1 MAEACVSQR
10 AFTATGETAG
20 EELPEISVI
29 VPVRNEE
36 RYIEATLGQLL
47 RQNYAP
53 NRFEVLVADGES
65 TDATPELVRRLAEKY
80 ANLRL
85 LPNPGRYSSAGRN
98 AGLAAA
104 RGDIIV
110 IVDGH
115 CDVNNCNH
123 LRNLAQA
130 FARSGAECIGRPQ
143 PLDVSRASPLQ
154 RAIAVA
160 RSSRLGHNPASFIYA
175 SHEGFVSPLSVAVA
189 YRRAVFERVGS
200 FDDRFDACEDVE
212 FNHRVEQAGMK
223 CFFTPRVAVRYH
235 PRSSLQ
241 GLFRQMARYGR
252 GRVRLLRK
260 HPETFSLP
268 CFLPALFLIGV
279 VVGPLVAWLS
289 PFLAGLYAGTIA
301 LYLLTLV
308 VAAMLLSV
316 KARDLRLLPWL
327 PLVFAMIHFGAGC
340 GVLSEI
346 VAGRSERR
354 EQRPEWRVGEE
365 VP

>member
-1 MAEACVSQR
+1 MAEACVSRR
-10 AFTATGETAG
+10 AFAASSEPTG
-20 EELPEISVI
+20 EELPDISVI

-36 RYIEATLGQLL
+36 CHIEATLAQLL
-47 RQNYAP
+47 RQNYDP

-65 TDATPELVRRLAEKY
+65 TDKTPDLVRQLAE
-80 ANLRL
+80 ANSNLRL
-85 LPNPGRYSSAGRN
+85 LPNPARYSSGGRN

-104 RGDIIV
+104 RGDIIL

-115 CDVNNCNH
+115 CEVNDPNH

-154 RAIAVA
+154 RAIAAA
-160 RSSRLGHNPASFIYA
+160 RSSCLGHNPSSHIYA
-175 SHEGFVSPLSVAVA
+175 SQEGFVSPSSVAVA
-189 YRRAVFERVGS
+189 YRRVVFERVGA

-223 CFFTPRVAVRYH
+223 CFFTPRVAVRYY
-235 PRSSLQ
+235 PRSSLS

-268 CFLPALFLIGV
+268 CFLPAVFLMGV
-279 VVGPLVAWLS
+279 VAGPLVAWLS
-289 PFLAGLYAGTIA
+289 PLLMGLYAGSII
-301 LYLLTLV
+301 LYLLMLIG
-308 VAAMLLSV
+308 VAVLLSV
-316 KARDLRLLPWL
+316 KASDPRLLPWL
-327 PLVFAMIHFGAGC
+327 PLVFATIHFGAGF
-340 GVLSEI
+340 GVLSES
-346 VAGRSERR
+346 VTGWGER
-354 EQRPEWRVGEE
+354 Q
-365 VP
+365 